1 MSRRLI
7 PVILPCGVVFLGAP
21 LLADSYSSA
30 VLSDSPLAYYR
41 LGDTAP
47 PDIAINSGSLGATL
61 DGSHVNVA
69 HRYQGALFES
79 LSTSNHFSGTSRS
92 VVPYHPA
99 LNPPASQSFTIEA
112 WLKPTIEGQ
121 GNAQAP
127 LFNRHSNGNRQGW
140 VFFQRA
146 SAGGTDL
153 GSGFGWNFRMY
164 NENGG
169 NTSINITSASTS
181 GPVPGSYT
189 VGTWSHV
196 ALVWDGATSTA
207 TLYVDGLQAA
217 QQTGGYVANSD
228 IPFGVGSYSA
238 NNAGDNPY
246 TGEVDEVAFYPTAL
260 TQTQLN
266 DHLDVAYAIDTS
278 QSYAEVVAGD
288 GATLHLRMDEH
299 DSWRVPATNLGSL
312 GAEGDGVHFPGV
324 KHQIPGALASDPD
337 PAMGHAAIDQA
348 SSDGG
353 VPTVIPF
360 KPELNTAVFSAEAWL
375 KPDIAG
381 VANAQSPIANRKSA
395 SPRTGWI
402 IYQRSPT
409 DGWNLRMY
417 NGADTATSVNLTAGP
432 YTVGQWQHFVVTFD
446 GTTARMY
453 LNGTL
458 AGSQGLAGTYEPNS
472 DPTIGLGLGGVINGT
487 ENPFTGGIDEFALYD
502 TVLTPA
508 QITAHHQAG
517 VTASPA
523 TPYEDLVLADGAVE
537 YLRLNEAA
545 KPTATNLGTL
555 GAAAN
560 AIPVNAPA
568 AITGP
573 VAPAFTGFDTG
584 KTASDFDSTRTYAD
598 LLNPAGLNLTGAITL
613 EAWIQPDPSQPNP
626 SANIISH
633 GGNDDFSGEVY
644 LRIEGGNYEVGANG
658 GKATFPIPDEDLT
671 GDAWVHL
678 AGTWSGGQWRL
689 YRNGSEVAT
698 GADANGAVAVANA
711 NWSIGARGRWKYGT
725 GFPLTPDG
733 GATRIFAGGIADAAI
748 YNSALSANRV
758 ESHFMAGIGSSPLII
773 TRPGGVITLEWAG
786 GILQQSDT
794 LSGWADVIGAVSPYQ
809 PSDGDRHFYRLRY

>member
-1 MSRRLI
+1 MTRHFFPI
-7 PVILPCGVVFLGAP
+7 IIPCGVTLLGAP
-21 LLADSYSSA
+21 LFADSYSAA
-30 VLSDSPLAYYR
+30 VLGDSPLAYYR
-41 LGDTAP
+41 LGDAAP
-47 PDIAINSGSLGATL
+47 PDIAINSGSLGAAL
-61 DGSHVNVA
+61 HGSHVNVA

-79 LSTSNHFSGTSRS
+79 VSTANHFGGSSRT
-92 VVPYHPA
+92 VVPFHAA

-112 WLKPTIEGQ
+112 WLKPTIEGLA
-121 GNAQAP
+121 NAQAP
-127 LFNRHSNGNRQGW
+127 LFNRHSSGNRQGW

-146 SAGGTDL
+146 SSTGTDL

-169 NTSINITSASTS
+169 NTSINIT
-181 GPVPGSYT
+181 GGSYT
-189 VGTWSHV
+189 IGAWSHV
-196 ALVWDGATSTA
+196 ALVWDGSTSTA
-207 TLYVDGLQAA
+207 TLYVDGLQVG
-217 QQTGGYVANSD
+217 QQTGGYVANAD
-228 IPFGVGSYSA
+228 IPFGVGAYSA

-312 GAEGDGVHFPGV
+312 GAEGDGVHFPGM
-324 KHQIPGALASDPD
+324 KHQIAGALASDPD
-337 PAMGHAAIDQA
+337 PAAGHAAIDQA

-353 VPTVIPF
+353 VPTIIPF
-360 KPELNTAVFSAEAWL
+360 QAELNTPVFSAEVWL

-381 VANAQSPIANRKSA
+381 VANAQSPIANRKST

-417 NGADTATSVNLTAGP
+417 NGVDTNTSVNLTAGP

-453 LNGTL
+453 LNGAL
-458 AGSQGLAGTYEPNS
+458 AGSQALSGTYEPNF
-472 DPTIGLGLGGVINGT
+472 DPTMALGLGGVINGT

-502 TVLTPA
+502 AVLTSA
-508 QITAHHQAG
+508 QVTAHYQAG
-517 VTASPA
+517 TTLSPA
-523 TPYEDLVLADGAVE
+523 TPYKDLVLADGAVE

-555 GAAAN
+555 GAAAH

-568 AITGP
+568 AIAGP
-573 VAPAFTGFDTG
+573 TAPAFTGFDPG
-584 KTASDFDSTRTYAD
+584 KTASDFDATRTYVE
-598 LLNPAGLNLTGAITL
+598 LLNPAGLNFTGAITL
-613 EAWIQPDPSQPNP
+613 EAWIHPDPSQPNFD
-626 SANIISH
+626 ANIISH
-633 GGNDDFSGEVY
+633 GGNHDFSGEVF
-644 LRIEGGNYEVGANG
+644 LRIENGNYEVGANG
-658 GKATFPIPDEDLT
+658 GKASFPVPAEDLT
-671 GDAWVHL
+671 GTAWVHL

-698 GADANGAVAVANA
+698 GADATGALTISNA
-711 NWSIGARGRWKYGT
+711 NWSIGARGRWKYGA
-725 GFPLTPDG
+725 GFPLTPDPG
-733 GATRIFAGGIADAAI
+733 ELRVFAGGIADAAI
-748 YNSALSANRV
+748 YNSALSASRV
-758 ESHFMAGIGSSPLII
+758 AAHFLAGIGNSPLVI

-786 GILQQSDT
+786 GILQQSDD
-794 LSGWADVIGAVSPYQ
+794 LGVWADVIGAISPYQ